1 MRPANPAG
9 GLDAGSGFSGI
20 RSRGEA
26 FPPQCREEL
35 AGMMALVLSA
45 HRVDANGQLPEQV
58 QGHLDTLADV
68 FVVYE
73 QQLQGLVER
82 ARRWLSTA
90 TPVVRTLAITGE
102 QGPYAQLISDAV
114 GFAAALPPT
123 EDAPLHTAQVL
134 VVAQSELR
142 AMDDPDAVRDVAGP
156 AAPGRAH
163 ERVAHTPST
172 ARAPAPAQTPTA
184 APSTTLDELFAE
196 LDALTG
202 LTKVKAEV
210 KRQAASLRVERLR
223 AEADLRN
230 PDVTRHLVFTGN
242 PGTGKTTVARLVARI
257 YAAVGLLA
265 SGQLVE
271 VDRSGLVAGYVGQS
285 ELRTAEVITSA
296 VGGVL
301 FIDEAYALEGDT
313 FADNVV
319 DTLVKAA
326 EDHRDDMVI
335 ILAGYTEPMAR
346 FLDVNPGLA
355 SRFATVIEFEDY
367 TDDELVE
374 IFSSMASAADYACAP
389 GVLDALRL
397 VLARAVRDESF
408 GNARF
413 VRNVFEDAV
422 AQHAWGLRDVVAPSV
437 DELGTLVPHDILIA

>member
-1 MRPANPAG
+1 
-9 GLDAGSGFSGI
+9 
-20 RSRGEA
+20 
-26 FPPQCREEL
+26 
-35 AGMMALVLSA
+35 MMALVLAA
-45 HRVDANGQLPEQV
+45 HRADADGRLPEQV
-58 QGHLDTLADV
+58 RAHLETLQSV
-68 FVVYE
+68 FTPYDP
-73 QQLQGLVER
+73 LFRGLIDR
-82 ARRWLSTA
+82 ARPWLSTPS
-90 TPVVRTLAITGE
+90 PVVRTLAVTGQHDAYVELIT
-102 QGPYAQLISDAV
+102 DAL
-114 GFAAALPPT
+114 GFAASLPPV
-123 EDAPLHTAQVL
+123 EDAPTHTAQLLVL
-134 VVAQSELR
+134 AQSAQRSFDNEG
-142 AMDDPDAVRDVAGP
+142 DDHDEGSVGGAASPRR
-156 AAPGRAH
+156 AAPPLRSVPKPVPV
-163 ERVAHTPST
+163 R
-172 ARAPAPAQTPTA
+172 PASPVE
-184 APSTTLDELFAE
+184 SLDALFAE
-196 LDALTG
+196 LDG
-202 LTKVKAEV
+202 LIGLSAVKAEV

-223 AEADLRN
+223 AAADLRN

-285 ELRTAEVITSA
+285 EQRTTEVIASA

-313 FADNVV
+313 VAENVV

-367 TDDELVE
+367 TDDELVA
-374 IFSSMASAADYACAP
+374 IFSSMASAADYAYAP
-389 GVLDALRL
+389 AVLEAIRV
-397 VLARAVRDESF
+397 VLTGAVRDESF

-422 AQHAWGLRDVVAPSV
+422 AQHAWRLRDVAAPSV
-437 DELGTLVPHDILIA
+437 EQLRTLVPENIVSG